1 MKNKILLTLLLFI
14 AGCGYAPMDSYN
26 RSIVITEIKEGNGSC
41 YYYGYGNKNAVATVA
56 EWNFKFIDTC
66 GKFQI
71 GDTITFKL
79 K

>member
-26 RSIVITEIKEGNGSC
+26 QIAVITKVEQGNESC
-41 YYYGYGNKNAVATVA
+41 YYYGAGNDNATFSITSFD
-56 EWNFKFIDTC
+56 FKFIDTC